1 MDDAGRVLYVGS
13 FSKVLFP
20 GLRLGYLVV
29 PQGSVD
35 RATYLCEWLYR
46 DRATLPQAIVADF
59 MVTGRFARHI
69 KRMRA
74 LYAERRNALADALVN
89 RLGARL
95 TVHSRMGGMHLY
107 VTLWSGADD
116 VRLAESARVAGLAPA
131 PLSPWV
137 VSHRHRPALLLSFT
151 NIAPRNAAR
160 VVNRL
165 ARVLTD

>member
-29 PQGSVD
+29 PQGSVG

-46 DRATLPQAIVADF
+46 DRTTLPQAIVADF

-116 VRLAESARVAGLAPA
+116 L
-131 PLSPWV
+131 
-137 VSHRHRPALLLSFT
+137 
-151 NIAPRNAAR
+151 
-160 VVNRL
+160 
-165 ARVLTD
+165 